1 MSAEAEIR
9 GLVTAWTKAAHA
21 KDVDA
26 IMAFYAPGIVCFDLA
41 PPLLHRRDDI
51 RHGLKEWFATFTGPV
66 EFEIRDLHVTASGD
80 AAFSRSLNHLTG
92 DRTSGE
98 RTDVWVRATIC
109 FERIEGAWKVVHE
122 HVSVP
127 FYMDGSYRASVDLKP

>member
-1 MSAEAEIR
+1 MNDEAEIR
-9 GLVTAWTKAAHA
+9 GMVTAWTKAAHE
-21 KDVDA
+21 KNVDA
-26 IMAFYAPGIVCFDLA
+26 IMALYAPDIVTFDLA

-51 RHGLKEWFATFTGPV
+51 RRGLKEWFGTFKGPV
-66 EFEIRDLHVTASGD
+66 EFEIRDLHVTVSGD
-80 AAFSRSLNHLTG
+80 VAFTRSLNHLTG
-92 DRTSGE
+92 DRTGGE

-109 FERIEGAWKVVHE
+109 FERIDGAWKVVHE

>member
-1 MSAEAEIR
+1 MNAEAEIR

-26 IMAFYAPGIVCFDLA
+26 VMALYAPDIVTFDLA
-41 PPLLHRRDDI
+41 PPLLHRADDI
-51 RHGLKEWFATFTGPV
+51 RRGLKEWFATFKGPV
-66 EFEIRDLHVTASGD
+66 EFEFRDLDVTVGGD
-80 AAFSRSLNHLTG
+80 AAFCRSLNHLTG

-98 RTDVWVRATIC
+98 RPDVWVRATIC
-109 FERIEGAWKVVHE
+109 FKRIGGTWKAVHE

-127 FYMDGSYRASVDLKP
+127 FRMDGSYRALVDLKP